1 MANRQGKRKGILLC
15 APELTE
21 REENMSLD
29 LIFIELLL
37 FCVGA
42 LFLLGL
48 ISRVRAFFA
57 IKKRY
62 ALAPEKITDGH
73 RVQTTRDVHMCALC
87 KCKADIFGYSI
98 ALFVTVFMAAFIW
111 R

>member
-1 MANRQGKRKGILLC
+1 MPYDLLF
-15 APELTE
+15 L
-21 REENMSLD
+21 
-29 LIFIELLL
+29 ELLML
-37 FCVGA
+37 CVGT

-48 ISRVRAFFA
+48 ISRVRVFFA

-73 RVQTTRDVHMCALC
+73 RVQTTRDVHMRALC
-87 KCKADIFGYSI
+87 RCKADIFGYSI
-98 ALFVTVFMAAFIW
+98 ALFVTVFMAGFVW

>member
-1 MANRQGKRKGILLC
+1 M
-15 APELTE
+15 PY
-21 REENMSLD
+21 D
-29 LIFIELLL
+29 HIFLELLL
-37 FCVGA
+37 LCVGT

-48 ISRVRAFFA
+48 ISRVRAFFV

-73 RVQTTRDVHMCALC
+73 RVQTTRNVHMRALC
-87 KCKADIFGYSI
+87 KCKADIFGYAI
-98 ALFVTVFMAAFIW
+98 AVFIVAFMAGFVW

>member
-1 MANRQGKRKGILLC
+1 M
-15 APELTE
+15 TE

-37 FCVGA
+37 LCVGA

-48 ISRVRAFFA
+48 ISRLRAFFA

-62 ALAPEKITDGH
+62 AFAPEKITDGH
-73 RVQTTRDVHMCALC
+73 RVQTTRDVHMRALC
-87 KCKADIFGYSI
+87 KCKADIFGYLI
-98 ALFVTVFMAAFIW
+98 ALFVTAFMAAFIW
-111 R
+111 M

>member
-1 MANRQGKRKGILLC
+1 M
-15 APELTE
+15 PY
-21 REENMSLD
+21 D
-29 LIFIELLL
+29 LIFLELLL
-37 FCVGA
+37 LCVGI

-48 ISRVRAFFA
+48 ISRVRAFFI

-73 RVQTTRDVHMCALC
+73 RVQTTRDVHMRALC
-87 KCKADIFGYSI
+87 KCKADIFGHSI
-98 ALFVTVFMAAFIW
+98 ALFVTAFMAGFVW

>member
-1 MANRQGKRKGILLC
+1 M
-15 APELTE
+15 PF
-21 REENMSLD
+21 D
-29 LIFIELLL
+29 LIFLELLL
-37 FCVGA
+37 FCVGT

-73 RVQTTRDVHMCALC
+73 RVQTKRDVHMRALC
-87 KCKADIFGYSI
+87 KCKADVFGYAI
-98 ALFVTVFMAAFIW
+98 AVFIVAFMAAFIW

>member
-1 MANRQGKRKGILLC
+1 MNLGLIFLEILLLG
-15 APELTE
+15 EGT
-21 REENMSLD
+21 
-29 LIFIELLL
+29 
-37 FCVGA
+37 
-42 LFLLGL
+42 LFLLSL
-48 ISRVRAFFA
+48 LSRTRAFFT

-73 RVQTTRDVHMCALC
+73 RVQTTRDVHMRALC
-87 KCKADIFGYSI
+87 RCKADIFGYSI